1 MIAIVEHVEVALR
14 KTPIELHLDDAFSRV
29 YHRLRNGQYHRAAI
43 TRLAQA
49 NEARCLAITLDN
61 ACLAIRLQ
69 AGDESFRTSLALRI
83 QSVVERAELEHR
95 DASAAAEEFAAYG
108 GDDNASVAGELRA
121 AIGRVL
127 DNREQL
133 LVVYLVVDFGRRELA
148 REICDRVQVPAGV
161 WLVKNACYSEI

>member
-1 MIAIVEHVEVALR
+1 MIAIVERVEVALR

-49 NEARCLAITLDN
+49 NEARCLAVTLDN

-127 DNREQL
+127 DNREQQEATG
-133 LVVYLVVDFGRRELA
+133 DQGQGE
-148 REICDRVQVPAGV
+148 AGAA
-161 WLVKNACYSEI
+161 NGQQHG